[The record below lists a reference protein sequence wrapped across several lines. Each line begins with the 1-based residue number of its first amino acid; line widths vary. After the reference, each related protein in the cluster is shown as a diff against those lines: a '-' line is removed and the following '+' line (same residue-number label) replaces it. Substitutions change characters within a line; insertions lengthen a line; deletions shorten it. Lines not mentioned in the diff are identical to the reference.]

1 MNCSVKPIVWLCTH
15 TTHFISGSKARL
27 AVNYLLG
34 LLLIPRDSIK
44 VLVLKK
50 KLWYSSVYI
59 NIYVSLSIS
68 YIYTPIAYIYLIYV
82 KLEVLK
88 LLHICNIY

>member
-1 MNCSVKPIVWLCTH
+1 MNCSVQPIVWLCTH

-50 KLWYSSVYI
+50 KFWYSSVHI
-59 NIYVSLSIS
+59 NIYVSLSLS
-68 YIYTPIAYIYLIYV
+68 YIYIHSLYIPYICEIGSFKIASYM
-82 KLEVLK
+82 
-88 LLHICNIY
+88 